1 MTWKHQRRK
10 FVVTQTSRVEW
21 GEDLKVQ
28 AADSAQSVDWE
39 VIEVSGVSGRPL
51 NHKKATHAAEKR
63 T

>member
-1 MTWKHQRRK
+1 M
-10 FVVTQTSRVEW
+10 VTQTSRVEW